1 MIDQPDEPHGTG
13 AAARRSIQ
21 RPGTRARWV
30 GLFGLG
36 MAVAFLAV
44 LLYGALFP
52 GIKQLTQTDVNKS
65 IASALAS
72 QTPGPPLSE
81 GAYAAIAPSL
91 VLIEVELT
99 KPKDGST
106 SGLGSGVIIDDQGDI
121 LTSLHVVAT
130 AKTIKLTFADG
141 STSAATVSVKQPEN
155 DIAVLQAEQLP
166 ADVVPATLGNPK
178 ALRVGSEAFV
188 VGNPFGLYS
197 SMSAGVVSGLGR
209 SFQTPDNGPVLHDLI
224 QVDAAVNPG
233 NSGGPLVDRDG
244 RVVGIVA
251 ALINPTDERVFVGI
265 GLAVPIDV
273 AGGAA
278 GLPQY

>member
-1 MIDQPDEPHGTG
+1 MESGLELGSPMIDQPDEPHGT
-13 AAARRSIQ
+13 AATARRSIQ
-21 RPGTRARWV
+21 RTGTRARWI

-36 MAVAFLAV
+36 MAAAFLAI
-44 LLYGALFP
+44 LAYGALFP
-52 GIKQLTQTDVNKS
+52 GKPPLTQTDVNKS

-81 GAYAAIAPSL
+81 GAYAAIAPSV

-130 AKTIKLTFADG
+130 AKTIKVTFADG
-141 STSAATVSVKQPEN
+141 STSAASVTVRQPEN

-166 ADVVPATLGNPK
+166 ARRRPGDPRQPEGTARRRRGVRRGQPVRPVQLDERRG
-178 ALRVGSEAFV
+178 RVRPGAHV
-188 VGNPFGLYS
+188 QDP
-197 SMSAGVVSGLGR
+197 GR
-209 SFQTPDNGPVLHDLI
+209 RPVLHGLI

-244 RVVGIVA
+244 RVVGHRRR
-251 ALINPTDERVFVGI
+251 PHQPDR
-265 GLAVPIDV
+265 
-273 AGGAA
+273 
-278 GLPQY
+278 